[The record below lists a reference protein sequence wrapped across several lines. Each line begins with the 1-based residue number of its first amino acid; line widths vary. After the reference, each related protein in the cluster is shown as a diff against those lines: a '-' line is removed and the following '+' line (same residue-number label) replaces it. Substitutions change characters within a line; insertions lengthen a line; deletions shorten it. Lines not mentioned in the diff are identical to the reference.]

1 MEKQDIYGA
10 TEGVRVGEM
19 GRAGTEVTYEFSC
32 YVEPDGKVVKSHKQV
47 TPRASGINQRR
58 GLNSPWYSKGNLPIR
73 LEILRPPDRR

>member
-47 TPRASGINQRR
+47 TPRAG
-58 GLNSPWYSKGNLPIR
+58 G
-73 LEILRPPDRR
+73 